1 MNNAKIRILI
11 SLVICLILSFSV
23 FADKDKEKD
32 KPILIYEDDI
42 TTIDMLFNKKGN
54 IKAKWFSDG
63 SISIKLKHVS
73 DKKKTENPFGIVINA
88 DPQTGEIYV
97 RDMSDSKLKSILEK
111 TNNFLKKCLTIT
123 KV

>member
-42 TTIDMLFNKKGN
+42 TTIDMLLNKKGN

-88 DPQTGEIYV
+88 DPQTGKIYV
-97 RDMSDSKLKSILEK
+97 RDMSDSKLKSLLEK